1 MEPPNHPARKEHS
14 RKHLPHRK
22 RPKQFKLPVRATLVL
37 LLALYASL
45 ASAGLMY
52 AAHEVLPL
60 IVMGAAGVF
69 VTAYGFV
76 DGKIE

>member
-1 MEPPNHPARKEHS
+1 MQPRNHPARKDHG
-14 RKHLPHRK
+14 RKRRPRSN
-22 RPKQFKLPVRATLVL
+22 RPKQPRLSVRTTLVL

-52 AAHEVLPL
+52 AAHQVVPL

-69 VTAYGFV
+69 VTAYDFLN
-76 DGKIE
+76 GKIE